1 MARSSAGGWRIAET
15 LFLAAAMLAF
25 LFCLI
30 ARGQGRLALS
40 IRVDTT
46 VETRVHTWFQSAGI
60 GVLRAISFFGGAPFL
75 AVATAAVA
83 IYLFRLGAPRRLRA
97 FLLAVVGAEVWVQVL
112 KLVFRR
118 ARPDLFDPLT
128 RAIGFSFPSGHST
141 LSAVFYGAVAGLA
154 AASCRTRRCA
164 ARALFLGFF
173 ATSSSGC
180 PGSPWGCTGPPTCSA
195 AGPWVSVGSRSSSE
209 SRSRAPGTCARQ
221 RIEREMVGCMRTISR
236 HPTPGR

>member
-1 MARSSAGGWRIAET
+1 MTRSSARGWRLAET
-15 LFLAAAMLAF
+15 LFLAATMLAF
-25 LFCLI
+25 LFCLV

-46 VETRVHTWFQSAGI
+46 VESRVHTWVQSAGI
-60 GVLRAISFFGGAPFL
+60 GALRAVSFFGGAPFL
-75 AVATAAVA
+75 AVATAGVS
-83 IYLFRLGAPRRLRA
+83 IYLFRIGAPRRLRA

-154 AASCRTRRCA
+154 AASCRSRRCA

-173 ATSSSGC
+173 ATVLIGLSRIALGVH
-180 PGSPWGCTGPPTCSA
+180 WPTDVLGGWSLGFGWLA
-195 AGPWVSVGSRSSSE
+195 LVFGIAE
-209 SRSRAPGTCARQ
+209 SRARHL
-221 RIEREMVGCMRTISR
+221 R
-236 HPTPGR
+236 PAKD